1 MYNILRFASNIIKQ
15 VLEGEEVNLKGF
27 HRLQIDG
34 LTRKMDVTAEK
45 YKYFLDIAEA
55 RFKQYHTVSD
65 ITIITDD
72 IAIVEVTDK
81 GNLYG
86 YFYIVNGQASSE
98 YSTDKESAILNAI
111 GKKYDGN
118 NSQFS
123 YYACKMLGKEIK

>member
-1 MYNILRFASNIIKQ
+1 MYNLLTYASNIIKQ
-15 VLEGEEVNLKGF
+15 VLEGKEVNLQGWHSK
-27 HRLQIDG
+27 RISG
-34 LTRKMDVTAEK
+34 LVSQMDVTAEK

-65 ITIITDD
+65 ITIITDE

-98 YSTDKESAILNAI
+98 YSTDKENAILNAI